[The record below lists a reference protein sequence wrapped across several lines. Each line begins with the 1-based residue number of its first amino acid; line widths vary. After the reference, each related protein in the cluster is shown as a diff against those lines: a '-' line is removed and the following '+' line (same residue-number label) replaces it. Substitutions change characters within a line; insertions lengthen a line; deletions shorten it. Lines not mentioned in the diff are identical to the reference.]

1 MGLLLGIAVLAFLA
15 FELYVNEAGPGTIP
29 DYARKAGFSGTD
41 LSIAVAIAYAE
52 SSGDPNALGDNG
64 NSLGLWQINLPAHP
78 EYSGA
83 NLYDPQTNA
92 DAAFAIYQQ
101 AGNSF
106 SPWTTF
112 KTGAYAQYLGGS
124 SSTSSNEDT
133 DSFGAA
139 IGGW

>member
-1 MGLLLGIAVLAFLA
+1 MGLLLGIAVIAFLA
-15 FELYVNEAGPGTIP
+15 YEVYVNEAGPDSIP
-29 DYARKAGFSGTD
+29 GYARTAGFSGTN

-52 SSGDPNALGDNG
+52 SAGDPDAVGDNG
-64 NSLGLWQINLPAHP
+64 DSIGLWQINLPAHP
-78 EYSGA
+78 EYAGA
-83 NLYDPQTNA
+83 NLHDPQTNA
-92 DAAFAIYQQ
+92 NAAFAIYQQ

-112 KTGAYAQYLGGS
+112 KAGTYAQYLGGNPPAL
-124 SSTSSNEDT
+124 SNEDT

>member
-1 MGLLLGIAVLAFLA
+1 MLAFLLYEA
-15 FELYVNEAGPGTIP
+15 YVNEAGPDSIP
-29 DYARKAGFSGTD
+29 GYARAAGFSGAD

-64 NSLGLWQINLPAHP
+64 DSYGLWQINVPNHP
-78 EYSGA
+78 EYAGA

-92 DAAFAIYQQ
+92 NAAFAIYQA

-112 KTGAYAQYLGGS
+112 KTGAFSQFLNSGITPQPNTGTNDS
-124 SSTSSNEDT
+124 
-133 DSFGAA
+133 DSFSAA